1 MYKPLSF
8 ETKAHHAGPLQA
20 GTVPSGLSYIDHLT
34 HNVHPGRRDER
45 AGFYERLFN
54 FRKIRHFDIEGQV
67 MDVISNAMTSP
78 CGKIRIPINEEGN
91 EKAGQMQEYFDSYQC
106 KRIQQMRRG
115 ELER

>member
-8 ETKAHHAGPLQA
+8 ETKAHHAERLPA
-20 GTVPSGLSYIDHLT
+20 GTVPSGLTYTDHLT
-34 HNVHPGRRDER
+34 HNVHPGRRDEW

-54 FRKIRHFDIEGQV
+54 FRKIRYFDIEGQV
-67 MDVISNAMTSP
+67 TDVISKAMTSP
-78 CGKIRIPINEEGN
+78 CGKVRIPINEEGN
-91 EKAGQMQEYFDSYQC
+91 ENAGQMQEYFDSYLC